1 MKKTFVLPLL
11 CCLGLFSCG
20 ESSSAYKVLKAQ
32 YDSIAIVE
40 QALSEDLSQTD
51 SLVASVLV
59 NFQDIES
66 VENMININP
75 RKGELRKSERERIK
89 DNMML
94 IGEKLKTNGETLEAL
109 SKKLTESERGNK
121 AMRRTLYALKK
132 TIKHQKEKVTKLEEA
147 LRKRNIIIGELDAMI
162 NGLNRDV
169 EALSDQADEQ
179 RRELEEQEVRLNT
192 VRYCIG
198 TKRDL
203 KDMKVLSHGRIQA
216 ENANDSY
223 FTKADLRD
231 LNQIATYSKDVKIL
245 TLHPKS
251 SYTWLLDKEHKMV
264 LNIKDAK
271 AFWASSKVLVIQVD

>member
-1 MKKTFVLPLL
+1 MKKILVLPFLFS
-11 CCLGLFSCG
+11 LGLFSCG
-20 ESSSAYKVLKAQ
+20 ENSSAYKALKAQ
-32 YDSIAIVE
+32 YDSIAVLE
-40 QALSEDLSQTD
+40 DALSRDLSQTD

-94 IGEKLKTNGETLEAL
+94 IGEKLRANGETLEAL
-109 SKKLTESERGNK
+109 SKKLTESEQGNK
-121 AMRRTLYALKK
+121 AMRKTLYALKE
-132 TIKHQKEKVTKLEEA
+132 TIKHQKEKVTQLEEA
-147 LRKRNIIIGELDAMI
+147 LRKRNIIIGELDAMV

-169 EALSDQADEQ
+169 EALSDRTEAQQ
-179 RRELEEQEVRLNT
+179 RELEEQEARLNT

-203 KDMKVLSHGRIQA
+203 KDMKVLNRGRIQT

-223 FTKADLRD
+223 FTKADLRE
-231 LNQIATYSKDVKIL
+231 LNQVLTYSKDAKVL

-251 SYTWLLDKEHKMV
+251 SYSWLLDKENNMV
-264 LNIKDAK
+264 LNIKDTSK
-271 AFWASSKVLVIQVD
+271 FWSSSKVLVIQVD